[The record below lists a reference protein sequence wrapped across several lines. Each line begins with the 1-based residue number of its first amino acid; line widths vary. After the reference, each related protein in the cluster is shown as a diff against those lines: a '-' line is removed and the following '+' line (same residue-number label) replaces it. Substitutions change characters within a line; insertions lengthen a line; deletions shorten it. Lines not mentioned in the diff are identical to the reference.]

1 MNNFMEHR
9 NIIDALHA
17 QIEALLDLM
26 QCADHG
32 CADTR
37 SMSTAAEMC
46 QTMLDDLMGEVEK
59 IEKEWRDMKDAG
71 LMGKGN

>member
-9 NIIDALHA
+9 NIIDALHT

-26 QCADHG
+26 QCADSD
-32 CADTR
+32 CTDVR
-37 SMSTAAEMC
+37 SMKTAAEMC

-59 IEKEWRDMKDAG
+59 IEKEWREMKDAG
-71 LMGKGN
+71 